1 MINIVRGLSYLL
13 VLYFELAAII
23 VAGVF
28 GGRYLDDHYPVGF
41 RWVLVTT
48 AISVVLCIYL
58 PYRFLVFVIK
68 TDAKKESGD

>member
-28 GGRYLDDHYPVGF
+28 GGRYLDDHDPVGF
-41 RWVLVTT
+41 QWVLVTT
-48 AISVVLCIYL
+48 AISVLLCIYL

-68 TDAKKESGD
+68 SDAKKESGD